1 MPRPPRLD
9 STGTVT
15 HVVARGNERRPLF
28 RDDADRTKYLE
39 LLGEACGRYGARAF
53 AWCLMPNHVHL
64 ALQTGSAPISRLVHD
79 VHSRYAQYFNRRWE
93 RSGHLFQGRFQG
105 IIVDR
110 EGYLLE
116 VVRYI
121 HRNPVKARLVARP
134 EEFPWSSHGAYLS
147 TGPSWLA
154 SGEVLGLLAGGR
166 PKARRL
172 FQEFVTGASAGRYDP
187 DGARFGAVVGG
198 EDFVRAALAGAGR
211 EDLVRRTLT
220 VEAVVKAVAAHEEV
234 SVDEL
239 TGPSRLRSLSRVRS
253 LCALLGR
260 EYGGIPFARTARFFG
275 RDASTISRDVAFLER
290 RLAEDPAEARRLAEL
305 RRVLAE

>member
-1 MPRPPRLD
+1 
-9 STGTVT
+9 
-15 HVVARGNERRPLF
+15 
-28 RDDADRTKYLE
+28 
-39 LLGEACGRYGARAF
+39 EACGRYGARAF
-53 AWCLMPNHVHL
+53 AWCLMPNHIHL

-172 FQEFVTGASAGRYDP
+172 FQEFVTGSSAGRYDP

-198 EDFVRAALAGAGR
+198 EDFVRTALAGAGR

>member
-53 AWCLMPNHVHL
+53 AWCLMPNHIHL

-198 EDFVRAALAGAGR
+198 EDFVRTALAGAGR